1 MAVVARSL
9 AYPRPSMLSSMAVP
23 LQEEDLPLQDR
34 LEQPLPDALPT
45 SLRHQ
50 NWQALQRRAAVCLR
64 GQRYA
69 FPFHGLGILQAR
81 ACACR
86 CPSTLWLGSQGRAS
100 LGSHDEGTDSRPR
113 FDCDL
118 VHRLLGCADKLGTR
132 CQLERGTHCNKRPRK
147 ENSR

>member
-1 MAVVARSL
+1 MAVVERSL
-9 AYPRPSMLSSMAVP
+9 AYPRPSKLSWSAALP
-23 LQEEDLPLQDR
+23 QEEDPPLQDH
-34 LEQPLPDALPT
+34 LAMPLLGA
-45 SLRHQ
+45 SLRSPKDQ

-64 GQRYA
+64 GRRYA
-69 FPFHGLGILQAR
+69 FSFHGLGILQAR

-86 CPSTLWLGSQGRAS
+86 CPSTLWLGNQGKAS

-132 CQLERGTHCNKRPRK
+132 CPLEQGTHCNNRPRK
-147 ENSR
+147 ENER